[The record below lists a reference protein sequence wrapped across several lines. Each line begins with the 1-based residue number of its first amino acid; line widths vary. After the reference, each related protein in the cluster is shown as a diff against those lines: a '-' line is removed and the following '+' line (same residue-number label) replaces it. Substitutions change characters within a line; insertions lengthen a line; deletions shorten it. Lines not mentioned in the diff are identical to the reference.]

1 MKILCAYLSLMCG
14 PAHQIEA
21 GWYQR
26 ADSRASGGGGITSW
40 NMALG
45 ETGVRCMCNDDG
57 HGNSGFW
64 VTDNDDGTFTVARAP
79 EGYSDTIGRSFKT
92 RELK

>member
-26 ADSRASGGGGITSW
+26 ADSRASGGGGVTSW

-45 ETGVRCMCNDDG
+45 ETGVRCMCNEVLAGTG
-57 HGNSGFW
+57 HSQIQNRP
-64 VTDNDDGTFTVARAP
+64 V
-79 EGYSDTIGRSFKT
+79 
-92 RELK
+92 